1 MRITQADFRTVRI
14 VADGLSVLLRY
25 SLYQNGDE
33 RLPESITCRGDQVIA
48 YFLTSTIRDFIAA
61 EEHGLSVQRS
71 WNVLQEGRVSLSFCL
86 EFPELTG
93 AAWLLPGVA
102 RGESVPLQ
110 AEPADGALT
119 ALPGAVYLLAG
130 KTSVLVFADPPP
142 GGQLRDSVELSRL
155 VEEEEPLVR
164 VELHR
169 PPRVS
174 AGAAVGRG
182 PKPGAKPGS
191 GPRSQPALQ
200 VSGSL
205 EHSARLNLVIAPAR
219 ELFAQGVSTAL
230 ARLAAASQAR
240 LASAP
245 GNRAIPPQVAPAAP
259 WPDYR
264 AIAPAALQA
273 RTREEI
279 ADCRERLLVSEGGTC
294 GLRLSPGE
302 VLLST
307 SAGAGLAALLLRL
320 FPGEEAMEELA
331 LRLADFTLRAQLPSG
346 LFYERFDLRHRSWLE
361 SDGRKTRAPAVLPC
375 QSADTACALLVLT
388 GLLRRRRLPHARYLH
403 AAARAVG
410 ALGAAAAASAAS
422 EEEALVLPEPLVELY
437 LLTGKD
443 AHKKSLAGIRDR
455 FFTDVREPAAGDG
468 LQPVLLRARAAA
480 ALADAGFVLKG
491 LEACFHSLLPWV
503 HLNPGGQGLEPCGG
517 LHEAL
522 GGNRLLF
529 RGFELALLLA
539 RLAARQ
545 SVGALSL
552 RALLPHLLGFTLR
565 QPAGV
570 SYLSL
575 TEPAGQALG
584 PVDARILVRELT
596 ARHRLLEEFPQYL
609 PPRTAPRSVH
619 STD

>member
-61 EEHGLSVQRS
+61 EEHGLSIQRS
-71 WNVLQEGRVSLSFCL
+71 WIVLQEGRVSLSFCL

-130 KTSVLVFADPPP
+130 KTSVLVFADPPA
-142 GGQLRDSVELSRL
+142 GGALRDSVELARL
-155 VEEEEPLVR
+155 VEEEEALVR
-164 VELHR
+164 VQLHR

-174 AGAAVGRG
+174 ARAAAGRR
-182 PKPGAKPGS
+182 PKLGSLPGS

-205 EHSARLNLVIAPAR
+205 EHAARLNLVIAPAR

-230 ARLAAASQAR
+230 ARLAAAS
-240 LASAP
+240 P
-245 GNRAIPPQVAPAAP
+245 EVAPPALSS
-259 WPDYR
+259 
-264 AIAPAALQA
+264 AALQA

-279 ADCRERLLVSEGGTC
+279 SDCRERLLVSEGGTC

-302 VLLST
+302 ELLST
-307 SAGAGLAALLLRL
+307 SAGAGMAALLLRL
-320 FPGEEAMEELA
+320 FPGEEATEELA
-331 LRLADFTLRAQLPSG
+331 LRLADFALRAQLPSG
-346 LFYERFDLRHRSWLE
+346 LFYERYDLRRSSWLE
-361 SDGRKTRAPAVLPC
+361 SDGRKTRAPAVLPG

-410 ALGAAAAASAAS
+410 ALGAAAAASPAS

-443 AHKKSLAGIRDR
+443 AHKKILAGIKER
-455 FFTDVREPAAGDG
+455 FFAEAREPAAADA
-468 LQPVLLRARAAA
+468 LQPALLRARAAA

-491 LEACFHSLLPWV
+491 LEACLHSLLPWV
-503 HLNPGGQGLEPCGG
+503 HLNPGETGPEPCGG

-522 GGNRLLF
+522 GSNRLLF

-545 SVGALSL
+545 PPGALSL
-552 RALLPHLLGFTLR
+552 RALLPYLLGFTLR

-570 SYLSL
+570 SYLSI

-584 PVDARILVRELT
+584 PIDSRILVRELT
-596 ARHRLLEEFPQYL
+596 ARHRLLEEFPQYFAKAAA
-609 PPRTAPRSVH
+609 RQAARNE
-619 STD
+619 